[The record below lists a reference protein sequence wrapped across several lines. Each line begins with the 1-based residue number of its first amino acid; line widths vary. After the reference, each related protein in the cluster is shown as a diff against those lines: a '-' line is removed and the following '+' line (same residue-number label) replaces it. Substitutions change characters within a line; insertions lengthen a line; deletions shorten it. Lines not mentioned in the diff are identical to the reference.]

1 MSFKM
6 SVPHKVKAKNYSR
19 LKEAEGTWKMQDMIL
34 HSILYLRWG
43 EGECCKDTTG
53 DIDYCVNVT
62 FTEVDNCG
70 MVV

>member
-1 MSFKM
+1 
-6 SVPHKVKAKNYSR
+6 
-19 LKEAEGTWKMQDMIL
+19 MQDMVL

-53 DIDYCVNVT
+53 DIDYCINVT